1 MVILP
6 AIFWRR
12 PWVGDLPL
20 SLRIVLIRVASALW
34 ATTTLLLI
42 PLLLESLML
51 REPIISFNPQPVI
64 VLLLLLR
71 RVSILPSNILSLWN
85 LYQLLSLE
93 LCRLDPFF
101 CALFLLGAAS
111 VIEVGPI
118 AFISFVL
125 PLDVLVLA

>member
-6 AIFWRR
+6 AVFWRR

-42 PLLLESLML
+42 SLLLESLML
-51 REPIISFNPQPVI
+51 REPVISFDPQPVI
-64 VLLLLLR
+64 VLLLLR

-111 VIEVGPI
+111 VIEVSPI